1 MQLKSLTH
9 RVIDTHQE
17 IKGKDCLECINTEP
31 AVYTSTKIRI
41 VFTDKS
47 IVVLCQYHYLRFI
60 RMRRNY

>member
-1 MQLKSLTH
+1 MQLKSLID

-17 IKGKDCLECINTEP
+17 IKGKDCLECDNTET

-47 IVVLCQYHYLRFI
+47 TVVLCPHHYLRFI
-60 RMRRNY
+60 RLRRNY